1 MHESR
6 PVAEGAV
13 LSQLGDA
20 RTGKLADNLSGFGRT
35 LRRAGVR
42 VDAARMAL
50 AQQAVMLVGLQ
61 REDFSAALESVL
73 VSREQDRLVFR
84 ELFDAYFKNPDVA
97 QKLLAQMLPSAESKA
112 EPAKRRPRV
121 SEALAPVRAAR
132 NAPSPREED
141 KVDFDAAMT
150 ASDLQRL
157 RQADFNQL
165 SASEYLLVEHLAR
178 EIPLPLPRYAARRT
192 RPGVRGSRPHWPGA
206 MHLAARSGGE
216 VLRVPLLQRRQQP
229 LPLLVLVDVSGSME
243 RYARLLLAFLHAAT
257 APRHTGA
264 MGGAVRRD
272 VFAFGTGLTDLT
284 PAFRLADTDSMLQAA
299 TQAITDFAGGT
310 RMGSSLAQLRQH
322 HARRLVGRRTLVLLI
337 SDGLDTGAP
346 EVLEH
351 ELAWLR
357 RHCGRLLWLNPLLRF
372 EGYAPTAR
380 GAAALHRQAHGM
392 VAVHNLSRLQDL
404 AASLASVLRQ

>member
-1 MHESR
+1 MSTI
-6 PVAEGAV
+6 
-13 LSQLGDA
+13 SQLGDA
-20 RTGKLADNLSGFGRT
+20 RTGKLADNLSGFART

-50 AQQAVMLVGLQ
+50 AQQAVMLVGL
-61 REDFSAALESVL
+61 RRDDFSAALEAVL

-84 ELFDAYFKNPDVA
+84 ELFDAYFRNPNVA

-112 EPAKRRPRV
+112 EPARRRPRV

-132 NAPSPREED
+132 NAPSPREDE
-141 KVDFDAAMT
+141 KIDFDAAMT

-165 SASEYLLVEHLAR
+165 SASEYLLVERLAR
-178 EIPLPLPRYAARRT
+178 DIPLPLPRYAARRT

-216 VLRVPLLQRRQQP
+216 VFRVPLLQRRQQP

-264 MGGAVRRD
+264 AVRRD

-284 PAFRLADTDSMLQAA
+284 PAFRLADTDAMLQVASH
-299 TQAITDFAGGT
+299 AISDFAGGT
-310 RMGSSLAQLRQH
+310 RMGDSLAQLRLH

-346 EVLEH
+346 ELLAQ
-351 ELAWLR
+351 ELGWLC
-357 RHCGRLLWLNPLLRF
+357 RHCGRFLWLNPLLRF

-380 GAAALHRQAHGM
+380 GAAELRRQAHGM

-404 AASLASVLRQ
+404 AGSLATLLRQ

>member
-1 MHESR
+1 M
-6 PVAEGAV
+6 AEGMTI
-13 LSQLGDA
+13 SQLGDA

-61 REDFSAALESVL
+61 RDDFCSALEAVL

-84 ELFDAYFKNPDVA
+84 ELFDAYFRNPDIA

-112 EPAKRRPRV
+112 APAKRRPRV

-132 NAPSPREED
+132 NAPPPREED
-141 KVDFDAAMT
+141 KIDFDAAMT

-157 RQADFNQL
+157 RHADFNQL
-165 SASEYLLVEHLAR
+165 SASEYLLVERLAR
-178 EIPLPLPRYAARRT
+178 DVPLPLPRYAARRT
-192 RPGVRGSRPHWPGA
+192 RPGARGSRPHWPGA
-206 MHLAARSGGE
+206 MHHAARNGGE
-216 VLRVPLLQRRQQP
+216 VLRIPLLQRRQQP

-257 APRHTGA
+257 APHHTGA
-264 MGGAVRRD
+264 LGGAVRRD

-284 PAFRLADTDSMLQAA
+284 PAFRLADTDAMLQVSSH
-299 TQAITDFAGGT
+299 AISDFAGGT
-310 RMGSSLAQLRQH
+310 RMGDSLAQLRLQ

-337 SDGLDTGAP
+337 SDGLDTGTP
-346 EVLEH
+346 EVLAQ
-351 ELAWLR
+351 ELGWLR

-380 GAAALHRQAHGM
+380 GAAELHRQAHGM

-404 AASLASVLRQ
+404 AASLAAVLRQ

>member
-1 MHESR
+1 M
-6 PVAEGAV
+6 AEGMTI
-13 LSQLGDA
+13 SQLGDA

-61 REDFSAALESVL
+61 RDDFCAALEAVL

-84 ELFDAYFKNPDVA
+84 ELFDAYFRNPDIA

-112 EPAKRRPRV
+112 APAKRRPRV

-132 NAPSPREED
+132 NAPPPREED
-141 KVDFDAAMT
+141 KIDFDAAMT

-157 RQADFNQL
+157 QHADFNQL
-165 SASEYLLVEHLAR
+165 SASEYLLVERLAR
-178 EIPLPLPRYAARRT
+178 DVPLPLPRYAARRT
-192 RPGVRGSRPHWPGA
+192 RPGARGSRPHWPGA
-206 MHLAARSGGE
+206 MHHAARNGGE
-216 VLRVPLLQRRQQP
+216 VLRIPLLQRRQQP

-257 APRHTGA
+257 APHHTGA
-264 MGGAVRRD
+264 LGGAVRRD

-284 PAFRLADTDSMLQAA
+284 PAFRLADTDAMLQVSSH
-299 TQAITDFAGGT
+299 AISDFAGGT
-310 RMGSSLAQLRQH
+310 RMGDSLAQLRLQ

-337 SDGLDTGAP
+337 SDGLDTGTP
-346 EVLEH
+346 EVLAQ
-351 ELAWLR
+351 ELGWLR

-380 GAAALHRQAHGM
+380 GAAELHRQAHGM

-404 AASLASVLRQ
+404 AASLAAVLRQ

>member
-1 MHESR
+1 MTT
-6 PVAEGAV
+6 V
-13 LSQLGDA
+13 SQLGDA

-35 LRRAGVR
+35 LRRAGVC

-50 AQQAVMLVGLQ
+50 AQQAVMLVGL
-61 REDFSAALESVL
+61 RRDDFCAALEAVL

-84 ELFDAYFKNPDVA
+84 ELFDAYFRNPDVA
-97 QKLLAQMLPSAESKA
+97 QKLLAQMLPSAESRA
-112 EPAKRRPRV
+112 EPARRRPRV

-132 NAPSPREED
+132 NAPPREDD

-165 SASEYLLVEHLAR
+165 SASEYLLVERLAR
-178 EIPLPLPRYAARRT
+178 DIALPLPRYAARRT

-206 MHLAARSGGE
+206 MHHAARNGGE
-216 VLRVPLLQRRQQP
+216 VLRIPLLQRRQQP
-229 LPLLVLVDVSGSME
+229 VPLLVLVDVSGSME

-264 MGGAVRRD
+264 ALRRD

-284 PAFRLADTDSMLQAA
+284 PAFRLADTDAMLQRASH
-299 TQAITDFAGGT
+299 AITDYAGGT
-310 RMGSSLAQLRQH
+310 RMGDSLAQLRLH

-346 EVLEH
+346 EVLEQ
-351 ELAWLR
+351 ELGWLR

-372 EGYAPTAR
+372 DGYAPTAR
-380 GAAALHRQAHGM
+380 GASVLHRQVHGM
-392 VAVHNLSRLQDL
+392 VAVHNLGRLQDL
-404 AASLASVLRQ
+404 AGSMAAVLRQ